1 MFYQSGSF
9 RILEAGLQFSQLQQN
24 LHLQNIAN
32 IETPGYKAKA
42 LVFKEVLKKA
52 SDTGKRTSTIQ
63 AAVVTDESS
72 SAQPD
77 GNNVDYELESIA
89 LYKTYVQHSMMLD
102 KITGEFDKY
111 NYVINCNMK

>member
-1 MFYQSGSF
+1 MFYKSGNF
-9 RILEAGLQFSQLQQN
+9 KVLETGLQLSKLQQD

-42 LVFKEVLKKA
+42 LVFKEILKEA
-52 SDTGKRTSTIQ
+52 SDSGEKTSSIR
-63 AAVVTDESS
+63 AAVVEDESS

-77 GNNVDYELESIA
+77 GNNVDYESESIA
-89 LYKTYVQHSMMLD
+89 LYKTYVQHSMLID

>member
-1 MFYQSGSF
+1 MFFNSSIF
-9 RILEAGLQFSQLQQN
+9 KTLEAGVRLAKLQQD

-42 LVFKEVLKKA
+42 LVFKEVLKDA
-52 SDTGKRTSTIQ
+52 SNPKKVKSIR
-63 AAVVTDESS
+63 AAIVEDESS

-77 GNNVDYELESIA
+77 GNNVDYETESIG
-89 LYKTYVQHSMMLD
+89 LYKSYVQYSMLID

-111 NYVINCNMK
+111 SYVLNSNIK

>member
-1 MFYQSGSF
+1 MFYRSNGF
-9 RILEAGLQFSQLQQN
+9 RVLEAGLQLSQLQQD

-42 LVFKEVLKKA
+42 LVFKDVLKEA
-52 SDTGKRTSTIQ
+52 SDSGEKIKAIS
-63 AAVVTDESS
+63 ADVVEDENS

-77 GNNVDYELESIA
+77 GNNVDYEVESIA
-89 LYKTYVQHSMMLD
+89 LYKTYVQQSLLID

-111 NYVINCNMK
+111 SYVLNCNIK